1 MNGVYPSDWRI
12 RLVIFG
18 ILGCFLGILGRLY
31 YLHVLDRERLVSM
44 IERSRIDVKILPARR
59 GAIYD
64 TRGSVLAATRSTVEL
79 GIDPQW
85 MDPLDTTKIPS
96 LADITGVPTAEL
108 RLQFERARG
117 DKQLKRSDKD
127 VKVRWR
133 KVAEGIDEERYKEVL
148 KLGISGLYGNRK
160 YQRFYPGKQLAAHV
174 VGFVN
179 WEGLATIGLE
189 KQMDFYLRG
198 QDGWRET
205 ERDGRRRELP
215 HLRSREVF
223 PRDGLNLETTIDS
236 FVQHIVEEEIGILV
250 KTYSPNAVTIVV
262 SEPPTGR
269 IVAMANTPTY
279 DLNRFWKYP
288 IGSHRNR
295 ALTDIF
301 EPGSTFKIVA
311 ASGVLN
317 EGIVDPDTRFDCS
330 IDAVR
335 FQGKMVQLPVDDHP
349 FDFLTVREIVSKS
362 SNRGAAQL
370 GMLLGEKGLR
380 RYASSFGFG
389 EETNIRLGGEVRGLL
404 HPVSDWDGLTI
415 SRLPIGHAVG
425 VTVLQM
431 HFAMSVIANGGIL
444 MVPQLLR
451 RVFDEAGN
459 TVVRY
464 EPKARRRV
472 ISEATAWTMGEVLQK
487 AVSPEG
493 TASKAA
499 IKGYDVA
506 GKTGTA
512 RKIINGRYSHKHHI
526 ASFIGFF
533 PARNP
538 RFLISVIID
547 EPEIRGVPYGGRIAA
562 PSFKSLAES
571 LIRYYGIKPATRT
584 KELYVW
590 KGATD

>member
-1 MNGVYPSDWRI
+1 MV
-12 RLVIFG
+12 LG
-18 ILGCFLGILGRLY
+18 ILACFLGILGRLY

-44 IERSRIDVKILPARR
+44 IERSRTDVKVLPARR

-64 TRGSVLAATRSTVEL
+64 ARGSVLAATRSTVEV

-85 MDPLDTTKIPS
+85 IDSLDLTKLPR
-96 LADITGVPTAEL
+96 LANITGVTTDEL
-108 RLQFERARG
+108 RRRFERARR
-117 DKQLKRSDKD
+117 DKQPGGSGRGIR
-127 VKVRWR
+127 VRWR
-133 KVAEGIDEERYKEVL
+133 KLVEGIDEATYKEVME
-148 KLGISGLYGNRK
+148 LGISGLYGNRK
-160 YQRFYPGKQLAAHV
+160 FERFYPGEELAAHV
-174 VGFVN
+174 IGFIN
-179 WEGLATIGLE
+179 REGLATIGIE

-215 HLRSREVF
+215 HFRFREVS
-223 PRDGLNLETTIDS
+223 PRDGLNVETTIDS
-236 FVQHIVEEEIGILV
+236 FVQHLVEEEIGNLV
-250 KTYSPNAVTIVV
+250 TAYNPNSATIVV
-262 SEPPTGR
+262 SKPATGQ

-288 IGSHRNR
+288 IESHRNR

-311 ASGVLN
+311 ASGALN
-317 EGIVDPDTRFDCS
+317 EGIVGSDTRFDCS
-330 IDAVR
+330 VNAVR
-335 FQGKMVQLPVDDHP
+335 FQGRVVKLPVDDHP
-349 FDFLTVREIVSKS
+349 FELLTVREIVSKS

-370 GMLLGEKGLR
+370 GMLLGKQELR

-425 VTVLQM
+425 VTALQM

-444 MVPQLLR
+444 MTPQLLR
-451 RVFDEAGN
+451 RVFDEMGN

-472 ISEATAWTMGEVLQK
+472 ISEATAWTMRQVLQEV
-487 AVSPEG
+487 VSPEG

-499 IKGYDVA
+499 IEGYAVA

-512 RKIINGRYSHKHHI
+512 RKIVNGRYSSKHHV

-538 RFLISVIID
+538 RLLISVIID
-547 EPEIRGVPYGGRIAA
+547 EPEVRGVPYGGRIAA
-562 PSFKSLAES
+562 PSFKSLADS
-571 LIRYYGIKPATRT
+571 LARYYGIKPEARF

-590 KGATD
+590 KGAMD